1 VVGLCTGTLAA
12 TAVACSR
19 NVLELLPLAVDA
31 VKVAFRVGLVVSDAV
46 KRIVPSYER
55 DQSWSFIVPDRG
67 AHDLVGSLGEQSV
80 SGNQTGFYVPKF

>member
-19 NVLELLPLAVDA
+19 NVLELLP
-31 VKVAFRVGLVVSDAV
+31 LVVSDAV